1 MIEDHA
7 IAYIMLVVGIP
18 CIVGIIIAII
28 DRPSKYY
35 YVYDGWRWKKKRR
48 YRK

>member
-7 IAYIMLVVGIP
+7 IAYIIALIAIPFLVGI
-18 CIVGIIIAII
+18 VVAII

-35 YVYDGWRWKKKRR
+35 YVHDGWRWKKKR
-48 YRK
+48 YKK